1 MTHLARFRPRRIGSL
16 ALVLLLLALAAC
28 GRAPAA
34 TDTPAT
40 ARPVQTIRL
49 PMGYIPNIQY
59 APFYVAVERGYFR
72 EAGFD
77 IQFDYSFETDG
88 VRLVAAGEVPFAVAS
103 GEQVLMARD
112 QGLPVVYVM
121 AWWQKFPV
129 AVIATAD
136 AQVHEP
142 ADLRGQRI
150 GLPGLFGATYI
161 GLTALLHHA
170 GLTEADVTLEAI
182 GFNQVEALATGQ
194 VPVVVGYI
202 TNEPI
207 QLRHQG
213 YEVTVLPV
221 ADYVDLASNGIIT
234 SEAMIAEHPD
244 QVRAFVAALHRGL
257 QDVVND
263 PDLGYEVSLKYVEGL
278 ADQDRGVQ
286 MDILHTAISYWW
298 TGGDTPLGHA
308 DLQAWRNMNALL
320 HDMGLI
326 QRLQDIDAA
335 VTNEFVP

>member
-1 MTHLARFRPRRIGSL
+1 MLQPFAFGRRGFVLA
-16 ALVLLLLALAAC
+16 ALLLVAAAAAC
-28 GRAPAA
+28 GRAAEPPRATPPA
-34 TDTPAT
+34 
-40 ARPVQTIRL
+40 VETIRL

-59 APFYVAVERGYFR
+59 APFYVAVERGYFQQ
-72 EAGFD
+72 AGY
-77 IQFDYSFETDG
+77 QVEFDYSFETDG

-129 AVIATAD
+129 AVIAD
-136 AQVHEP
+136 ARAGVQTP

-161 GLTALLHHA
+161 GLTALLHYA
-170 GLTEADVTLEAI
+170 GLSEADVTLEAI

-207 QLRHQG
+207 QLRHRG
-213 YEVTVLPV
+213 YAVTVLPV
-221 ADYVDLASNGIIT
+221 ADYVNLASNGIVT
-234 SEAMIAEHPD
+234 SEAMIAEHPER
-244 QVRAFVAALHRGL
+244 VRAFVEAFYRGL
-257 QDVVND
+257 RAVVND

-278 ADQDRGVQ
+278 AEQDRGVQ
-286 MDILHTAISYWW
+286 MEILRTAIAYWW
-298 TGGDTPLGHA
+298 TGGEIPLGHA
-308 DLQAWRNMNALL
+308 DLEAWRNMHDLL
-320 HDMGLI
+320 LDMGLLS
-326 QRLQDIDAA
+326 RPQDLDAA

>member
-1 MTHLARFRPRRIGSL
+1 MFVWMRHRRVLVPLLLVAL
-16 ALVLLLLALAAC
+16 ALGLAAC
-28 GRAPAA
+28 GREVA
-34 TDTPAT
+34 TPAPEAT
-40 ARPVQTIRL
+40 EPPVETIRL

-59 APFYVAVERGYFR
+59 APFYVAVERGYFPA
-72 EAGFD
+72 AGYD
-77 IQFDYSFETDG
+77 IEFDYSFETDG

-129 AVIATAD
+129 AVIA
-136 AQVHEP
+136 AQGAGVQEP
-142 ADLRGQRI
+142 ADLKGQRI

-170 GLTEADVTLEAI
+170 GLTEEDVTLEAI

-207 QLRHQG
+207 QLRHLG

-221 ADYVDLASNGIIT
+221 ADYVALASNGIIT
-234 SEAMIAEHPD
+234 SEAMLAEHPD
-244 QVRAFVAALHRGL
+244 RVRAFVEAFYRGL

-263 PDLGYEVSLKYVEGL
+263 PDLGYEVSLKFVEGL
-278 ADQDRGVQ
+278 ADQDQGVQ
-286 MDILHTAISYWW
+286 MEILRTAIEYWW
-298 TGGDTPLGHA
+298 TGGETPLGHA
-308 DLQAWRNMNALL
+308 DLDAWRNMNDLL
-320 HDMGLI
+320 LDMGLI
-326 QRLQDIDAA
+326 SQPQDIEEA
-335 VTNEFVP
+335 VTNQFVP